1 MEKILQFNDQN
12 FNERVLNS
20 ELPVLVDF
28 WAEWCGPCHML
39 APIVKELAND
49 FDGRLKVGKIDVD
62 ESPSIAA
69 QFGIR
74 SIPTLILYKHGQEL
88 VHLTGVHPKNEIV
101 QTINYYLGQE
111 VMA

>member
-12 FNERVLNS
+12 FKESVLNS

-39 APIVKELAND
+39 TPIVKELAYE
-49 FDGRLKVGKIDVD
+49 FDGSLKVGKVDVD
-62 ESPSIAA
+62 ESQSTAA
-69 QFGIR
+69 QYGIR
-74 SIPTLILYKHGQEL
+74 SIPTLILYKQGQEL
-88 VHLTGVHPKNEIV
+88 VRLTGVHPKNEIV